1 MSAPDDIKNV
11 TAVHVYSLH
20 HKALSEFLG
29 MAITI
34 YTGESALANELLPS
48 TKGHGM
54 GWGWTVF
61 TFGFAFFIPL
71 CEPCAWCQVSVTV
84 SSSSSSSRQPK
95 QTCPCDAGA
104 AYVMHMPLL
113 QHAPGRGTDQDTFLV
128 TCTTRVCCVQH
139 DSMILPS
146 H

>member
-1 MSAPDDIKNV
+1 MP
-11 TAVHVYSLH
+11 YSLH
-20 HKALSEFLG
+20 HKAVSEFLG

-71 CEPCAWCQVSVTV
+71 CEPLCQAWTWMVFVTLL
-84 SSSSSSSRQPK
+84 SSSRAGSPS
-95 QTCPCDAGA
+95 TAVCAGA
-104 AYVMHMPLL
+104 VPVKQRQANTARTLSRRTH
-113 QHAPGRGTDQDTFLV
+113 
-128 TCTTRVCCVQH
+128 
-139 DSMILPS
+139 ILCMLSAAAWRPS
-146 H
+146 NW